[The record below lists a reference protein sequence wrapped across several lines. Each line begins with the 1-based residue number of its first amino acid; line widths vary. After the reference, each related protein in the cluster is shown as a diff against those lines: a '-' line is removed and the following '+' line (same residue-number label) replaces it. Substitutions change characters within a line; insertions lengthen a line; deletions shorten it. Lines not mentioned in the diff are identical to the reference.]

1 MCGAST
7 PESWSWTGRLNEFEQ
22 VEIPDGVAGVLIVGD
37 VVTVGAALGSAL
49 SGSSADGTDRQ
60 GAEAREASY
69 GRN

>member
-1 MCGAST
+1 MSASSASLF
-7 PESWSWTGRLNEFEQ
+7 SWSWTGRLNEFEQ

-37 VVTVGAALGSAL
+37 VVTLRAAL
-49 SGSSADGTDRQ
+49 SGHSADRADRQ